1 MDFFQVVEKR
11 RSVRKYSA
19 EEVPPQVIERALQ
32 AAVLAPNSSNTQTWD
47 FYWVRTP
54 EKKQKL
60 VEACLSQS
68 AAREAKELIVVTA
81 NPRLWRRSQGPLVN
95 YVRSVKAP
103 KPVIFYYEKLVPF
116 MYMGGLFNIF
126 APFKWLIAN
135 ITGLF
140 RPMPRGP
147 NTNRGAA
154 EVAIKSAALA
164 CENFVLA
171 ISAQGYDTCMMEGF
185 DECRVRKL
193 LKLSCGQRVVMVI
206 SVGRGAERGTW
217 GPRFRLPIAEVV
229 HEV

>member
-1 MDFFQVVEKR
+1 MDFFQAVEKR

-19 EEVPPQVIERALQ
+19 EEVPPSVIERALQ

-54 EKKQKL
+54 EKKQRL

-81 NPRLWRRSQGPLVN
+81 NPRLWRRSRGPLIK
-95 YVRSVKAP
+95 YVRSISAP
-103 KPVIFYYEKLVPF
+103 KQVILYYEKIVPF

-140 RPMPRGP
+140 RPIPRGP
-147 NTNRGAA
+147 YTNRDAA

-171 ISAQGYDTCMMEGF
+171 ISAQGFDTCMMEGF

-206 SVGRGAERGTW
+206 SVGRGVEKGIW
-217 GPRFRLPIAEVV
+217 GPQFRLPIEQVV